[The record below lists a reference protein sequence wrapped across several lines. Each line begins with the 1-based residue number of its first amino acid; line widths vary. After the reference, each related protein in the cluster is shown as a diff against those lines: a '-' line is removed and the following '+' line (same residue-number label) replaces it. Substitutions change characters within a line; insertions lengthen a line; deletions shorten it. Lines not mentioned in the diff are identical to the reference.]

1 MKTKELK
8 TLRGKSQKELN
19 KLASKKKLK
28 LTEELASL
36 KVGGKKSPKKARG
49 LKRDIAQILTIIR
62 EKELVEELAS
72 VEKKS
77 SKNSNSNRSK

>member
-1 MKTKELK
+1 MKSKDLNIQ
-8 TLRGKSQKELN
+8 RGKSKEDLN
-19 KLASKKKLK
+19 KRVSKKKLK

-62 EKELVEELAS
+62 EKELVEQEGERARGR
-72 VEKKS
+72 EGKKKS
-77 SKNSNSNRSK
+77 K